1 MKKFLL
7 LTLVIALSIPLFG
20 CGEKSDTKIATYDIS
35 LSLNSDMTL
44 DGKMTYTFTPKSD
57 LSSVYFSLYPNAFSN
72 TAEISP
78 VYKADELLAYPNGKS
93 YGDIE
98 IITAKALG
106 KPLDFEIT
114 GTNKGTLKLGLNET
128 AKKGKEIDIYVE
140 FKVKLA
146 NVEHRTGYGENTVN
160 LTNFYPVAC
169 VFDNGKF
176 YESTYYP
183 AGDPFY
189 SECSNYKVRLLVPS
203 NYVVASSL
211 APISTVW
218 SADETEYN
226 YEREKVRDIAFIL
239 SKNYNVLE
247 KTCNNVSV
255 KYYYY
260 GDKTPE
266 KTLETACKSLA
277 FFSDK
282 YYEYPYD
289 EYVVAEGDFIYGGM
303 EYPCLSLISDSVSND
318 YRDYVV
324 AHETAHQWFYGILG
338 VNQNEIGFLDEGLT
352 ELSTALFLSS
362 YTGTPLK
369 NYIEKAVN
377 SYLSIREAL
386 VYLGNTRPPIM
397 ERNLKDFSSEAE
409 YVMIAYNRSEIA
421 FNEVRETLG
430 DAKFYKFL
438 KGFIKDNAYKNVTL
452 KDFENA
458 LNKTSKTAGKVFNLY
473 VNGSKVIKKAE

>member
-1 MKKFLL
+1 MKKIIVLWIVL
-7 LTLVIALSIPLFG
+7 ALSIPLFA
-20 CGEKSDTKIATYDIS
+20 CGEKSDNKIANYDIAV
-35 LSLNSDMTL
+35 SLNSDMTL
-44 DGKMTYTFTPKSD
+44 DGKMTYSFTPKSD
-57 LSSVYFSLYPNAFSN
+57 LSSVYFSLYPNAFSSA
-72 TAEISP
+72 AEISP
-78 VYKADELLAYPNGKS
+78 VYEADELLAYPSGKS

-98 IITAKALG
+98 IISAKALG
-106 KPLDFEIT
+106 KPLDFEVT
-114 GTNKGTLKLGLNET
+114 GANKGTLKIGLNET
-128 AKKGKEIDIYVE
+128 AKKGKEIDIYIE
-140 FKVKLA
+140 FRIKLA
-146 NVEHRTGYGENTVN
+146 NVKHRTGYGENTVN

-169 VFDNGKF
+169 VFENGKF
-176 YESTYYP
+176 YESVYYP
-183 AGDPFY
+183 VGDPFY
-189 SECSNYKVRLLVPS
+189 LECSNYKVRLSVPS

-218 SADETEYN
+218 SADKTEYN

-239 SKNYNVLE
+239 SKNYSVLE
-247 KTCNNVSV
+247 KTCNGVSV

-266 KTLETACKSLA
+266 KTLETACSSLA

-282 YYEYPYD
+282 YYKYPYA

-303 EYPCLSLISDSVSND
+303 EYPCLSLISSSVSND

-362 YTGTPLK
+362 YTDTPLK

-409 YVMIAYNRSEIA
+409 YVMIAYNRSQIA

-430 DAKFYKFL
+430 DAKFYKF
-438 KGFIKDNAYKNVTL
+438 IKNLIKENAYKNVTL
-452 KDFENA
+452 KEFEKA
-458 LNKTSKTAGKVFNLY
+458 LNKASKNAVKVFNSY
-473 VNGSKVIKKAE
+473 VNGNKVIKKAE